1 MGAAF
6 ALVSFTLV
14 SFALLWLCIVHV
26 ALMLVTLSGLG
37 PGPVLL
43 STLSLRLLWSCS
55 TSWLHSS
62 LVPTQPARFAL
73 VRLLRSFVES
83 LPTVV
88 LPLLEACVI
97 D

>member
-26 ALMLVTLSGLG
+26 ALMLVTSSGLG

-43 STLSLRLLWSCS
+43 STL
-55 TSWLHSS
+55 
-62 LVPTQPARFAL
+62 RFG
-73 VRLLRSFVES
+73 SFVM
-83 LPTVV
+83 
-88 LPLLEACVI
+88 
-97 D
+97 

>member
-26 ALMLVTLSGLG
+26 ALMLVTSSGLG

-55 TSWLHSS
+55 TSWLHSITRS
-62 LVPTQPARFAL
+62 NPACAL
-73 VRLLRSFVES
+73 RARTTPAKLRGKH
-83 LPTVV
+83 
-88 LPLLEACVI
+88 A
-97 D
+97 